1 VVQEIYADAP
11 EKYYLSP
18 DTWPECMGTAR
29 YSLPQGQQDALRAG
43 EAVFVRLAVKAGVTD
58 KKDMGEIARKVAGKR
73 GRKKLPPKEERRR
86 LAILERWERAS
97 GECSRK
103 DFCADEGIT
112 VKQLENFQRWKQ
124 QRENRGE

>member
-1 VVQEIYADAP
+1 LQAQEDA
-11 EKYYLSP
+11 
-18 DTWPECMGTAR
+18 
-29 YSLPQGQQDALRAG
+29 
-43 EAVFVRLAVKAGVTD
+43 KAEPPAKAD
-58 KKDMGEIARKVAGKR
+58 KKGRRK

-97 GECSRK
+97 GECSRN
-103 DFCADEGIT
+103 DFCDTEGIT